1 MSGDIQ
7 IKNCQISE
15 EKKELLLEVQGKLS
29 GQNMGDK
36 LRLSAFFEGR
46 NCDRRYPV
54 IAQCMKTPEGTT
66 SFTASARIELE
77 NIFFEYQSGQEEN
90 ISLQFSYC
98 DLKDQWIIFDKKIL
112 LPAKL
117 FEKEKREKSIRKRLS
132 CKIAYIFYTFFLP
145 VWLLDG
151 YLACKGFRKLHPAA
165 SGMHG
170 KKAVLYHAHGI
181 VYGRTGYGYSLRE
194 MKTNYFKK
202 QYEKA
207 CKKSS
212 QTEGVLFLSE
222 RRVEK
227 GGNLD
232 LLRNRMKQGKLCTVM
247 EFLTTR
253 PVHKLKWKELRRS
266 ARMAAK
272 ARVIVLEDFY
282 PQLHALSIRPETK
295 VVQMW
300 HACGAFKLFGL
311 SEIGLVEHL
320 KQSTRNHR
328 NYTAALA
335 SSPGVAPFY
344 SEAFG
349 VPESHIKP
357 IGVPRTDIFFN
368 AEYKTKT
375 ANELYEKYPVCKG
388 KRIVLFA
395 PTFRGSGNKTAY
407 FPQEKFPV
415 NEVMKALPEDIVL
428 IIKNHPFVNQT
439 CFVEEAYRNRVLDL
453 SVQENINDLLFI
465 TSLLVTD
472 YSSVIF
478 EASLLNIPMLFYAF
492 DLQEYL
498 EQRNLYFDFPSFV
511 PGRIVETVE
520 ELILTIIKELDNTRT
535 VEEQEKYK
543 EFRQFFLESLDG
555 NSTERAVELIWQLY
569 QQ

>member
-15 EKKELLLEVQGKLS
+15 ERKELLLEVQGKLF
-29 GQNMGDK
+29 GQNIGDK
-36 LRLSAFFEGR
+36 LRLSVFFEGR

-54 IAQCMKTPEGTT
+54 IARCMKTPEGTT
-66 SFTASARIELE
+66 SFTASARIELD

-98 DLKDQWIIFDKKIL
+98 DLKDQWVTFDKKIS

-117 FEKEKREKSIRKRLS
+117 FEKEKKKKSIRKRFF
-132 CKIAYIFYTFFLP
+132 CKIAYVVYTLFLP

-151 YLACKGFRKLHPAA
+151 CLACKGVRKLHPAA

-181 VYGRTGYGYSLRE
+181 VYGRTGYGYSVRE

-207 CKKSS
+207 CKKNS
-212 QTEGVLFLSE
+212 QTKGVLFLSE

-232 LLRNRMKQGKLCTVM
+232 LIRNCMKERKLCTVT

-253 PVHKLKWKELRRS
+253 PVHKLKWKELRQS
-266 ARMAAK
+266 AQMAAK

-311 SEIGLVEHL
+311 SEIGLLDHL

-328 NYTAALA
+328 NYAAALA
-335 SSPGVAPFY
+335 SSPGVVPFY

-357 IGVPRTDIFFN
+357 IGVPRTDIFFDIGYK
-368 AEYKTKT
+368 AET
-375 ANELYEKYPVCKG
+375 ANDLYEKYPVCKG

-415 NEVMKALPEDIVL
+415 NEIMKTLPEDIVL
-428 IIKNHPFVNQT
+428 IIKNHPFVKQT
-439 CFVEEAYRNRVLDL
+439 YYVEEAYRNRVLDL

-465 TSLLVTD
+465 TSLLITD

-498 EQRNLYFDFPSFV
+498 EQRNLYFDFSSFV
-511 PGRIVETVE
+511 PGKIVETVE
-520 ELILTIIKELDNTRT
+520 ELILTIKKEPDHAGTG
-535 VEEQEKYK
+535 EEQEKYK

-555 NSTERAVELIWQLY
+555 NSTERTVELIWQLL